1 MSQERGKL
9 RKGRQGNC
17 LTLSGR
23 WKIIT
28 MMVLCRKIIIVM
40 ETNGEEIDGYFNN
53 NYKNESNTLKYGPH
67 NGGRHNTLQRVN
79 QHTN

>member
-23 WKIIT
+23 WK
-28 MMVLCRKIIIVM
+28 
-40 ETNGEEIDGYFNN
+40 NN
-53 NYKNESNTLKYGPH
+53 NNDGTLPQDNNSNGNKRRRNRWIL
-67 NGGRHNTLQRVN
+67 
-79 QHTN
+79 